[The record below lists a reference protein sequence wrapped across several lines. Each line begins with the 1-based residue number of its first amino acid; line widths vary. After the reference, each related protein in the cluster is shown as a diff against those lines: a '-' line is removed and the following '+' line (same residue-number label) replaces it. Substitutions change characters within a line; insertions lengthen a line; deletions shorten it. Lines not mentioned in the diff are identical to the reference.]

1 MNNTF
6 LLFYSLKPLEP
17 SMNFFYMWKLVC
29 YKLHFIDLGLFR

>member
-17 SMNFFYMWKLVC
+17 SMNFFLYME
-29 YKLHFIDLGLFR
+29 IGLL